1 MDENTNLNN
10 AELNVANENEHFMIT
25 QDKIDEILPN
35 GVAAAI
41 VVGNVNNNHIEN
53 NEPITKKC
61 VVPVDIPSPLKSSS
75 FWPTPKLN
83 ISKPKPKL
91 PSVATLDSCRQYH
104 QKKEAEKQRQLQEKE
119 ERKRKGEG
127 KANEKPNKSKK
138 RVRRKKLD
146 NEEKHTQS
154 GEEKGKTQSNEE
166 NSVNDSYPSDEEENS
181 NSENE
186 NEDSVNINHTGIV
199 EISQNDIKENSFVVV
214 RYDNQYYPG
223 IIVELDG
230 DVVRVKTMV
239 RSGPTGW
246 KWPTPDDVI
255 WYLRSDLMEIIEQP
269 NFAAVNKRG
278 VFHVPGMQK
287 Y

>member
-1 MDENTNLNN
+1 MDEKTNLNN

-41 VVGNVNNNHIEN
+41 VVENVNNNNIEN
-53 NEPITKKC
+53 NEPISSMINSYQTATEVLIQPEEAREVSKPECDIDATTAKKC
-61 VVPVDIPSPLKSSS
+61 VVPIHGGSNIRSKKQKSNGN
-75 FWPTPKLN
+75 F
-83 ISKPKPKL
+83 
-91 PSVATLDSCRQYH
+91 
-104 QKKEAEKQRQLQEKE
+104 
-119 ERKRKGEG
+119 RKRKKE
-127 KANEKPNKSKK
+127 NENVKK
-138 RVRRKKLD
+138 RLMKKKRREKLD
-146 NEEKHTQS
+146 NEEKNTQLR
-154 GEEKGKTQSNEE
+154 EEKGKTQSNEE
-166 NSVNDSYPSDEEENS
+166 NAVYDSYLSDEEENS

-199 EISQNDIKENSFVVV
+199 EIC
-214 RYDNQYYPG
+214 

-230 DVVRVKTMV
+230 DDVRVKTMV

-255 WYLRSDLMEIIEQP
+255 WYSRSDLMEIIKQP

-278 VFHVPGMQK
+278 VFHVPEMQK